1 MSSCSPARTSSSRTE
16 FASGSSGSGARF
28 GVTALN
34 SQTTCLTPSVSVLQ
48 PWHREGEFALDEQP
62 NRSDAADRTVVDE
75 MRELGQSL
83 SALGRTAFKGGR
95 VLSVEVL
102 RSVRAIVDKAKD
114 EIDRMAAA
122 DKKPPE

>member
-1 MSSCSPARTSSSRTE
+1 M
-16 FASGSSGSGARF
+16 
-28 GVTALN
+28 
-34 SQTTCLTPSVSVLQ
+34 
-48 PWHREGEFALDEQP
+48 DEQP
-62 NRSDAADRTVVDE
+62 NRSDADRTVVDE

>member
-1 MSSCSPARTSSSRTE
+1 M
-16 FASGSSGSGARF
+16 
-28 GVTALN
+28 
-34 SQTTCLTPSVSVLQ
+34 
-48 PWHREGEFALDEQP
+48 DEQP

-122 DKKPPE
+122 DKRPPE

>member
-1 MSSCSPARTSSSRTE
+1 M
-16 FASGSSGSGARF
+16 
-28 GVTALN
+28 
-34 SQTTCLTPSVSVLQ
+34 
-48 PWHREGEFALDEQP
+48 DEHP
-62 NRSDAADRTVVDE
+62 NRTGADDRTVVDE

-83 SALGRTAFKGGR
+83 SALGRTAFTGGR

-122 DKKPPE
+122 DKRPPE

>member
-1 MSSCSPARTSSSRTE
+1 M
-16 FASGSSGSGARF
+16 
-28 GVTALN
+28 
-34 SQTTCLTPSVSVLQ
+34 
-48 PWHREGEFALDEQP
+48 DEQP
-62 NRSDAADRTVVDE
+62 NRTDAADRSLVDE

-83 SALGRTAFKGGR
+83 SALGKTAFKGGR

-122 DKKPPE
+122 DRKPPE

>member
-1 MSSCSPARTSSSRTE
+1 M
-16 FASGSSGSGARF
+16 
-28 GVTALN
+28 
-34 SQTTCLTPSVSVLQ
+34 
-48 PWHREGEFALDEQP
+48 DEQP

-83 SALGRTAFKGGR
+83 SALGRPAFKGGR